1 MWLRTSCDITFDVS
15 VPTPFILMLRPRS
28 GANQWVAHEDCTFTP
43 SVPITEYAD
52 SYGNLCERLIAP
64 PGEFSIR
71 RSADVSTSD
80 GIDVSPGAPFDEVH
94 NLPYEVLTYLL
105 PSRYCESDRFMD
117 LGRELVDGVEPG
129 YDQVARI
136 VEWIRASVRFNP
148 DSSNFQMS
156 AVEVNQ
162 QRDGRMPR
170 PHSFGH
176 SVIPQSLYPSA
187 YRRRLYARTRS
198 DGFFTLGSRRT

>member
-28 GANQWVAHEDCTFTP
+28 GAHQRVAHEDCTLTP
-43 SVPITEYAD
+43 SVPVTEYVD

-71 RSADVSTSD
+71 RSADVSTAD

-94 NLPYEVLTYLL
+94 NLPDEVLAYLL
-105 PSRYCESDRFMD
+105 PSRYCESDRFID

-129 YDQVARI
+129 YHQVARI
-136 VEWIRASVRFNP
+136 VGWIRTFVRSIQISAIFRCRQSRSTSSARAYAASSLIWASRYP
-148 DSSNFQMS
+148 
-156 AVEVNQ
+156 AVSVS
-162 QRDGRMPR
+162 QR
-170 PHSFGH
+170 
-176 SVIPQSLYPSA
+176 VSL
-187 YRRRLYARTRS
+187 
-198 DGFFTLGSRRT
+198 